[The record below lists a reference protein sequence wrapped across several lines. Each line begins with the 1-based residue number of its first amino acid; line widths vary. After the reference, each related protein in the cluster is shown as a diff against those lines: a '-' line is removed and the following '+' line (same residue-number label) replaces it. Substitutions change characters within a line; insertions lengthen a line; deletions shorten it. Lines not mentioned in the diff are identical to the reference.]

1 MIETG
6 RSVTK
11 RPVERA
17 EMHIFP
23 DVFPLRCVE
32 CDTVMPVGITHGLV
46 TSGRREYGIDWRAGD
61 ANAGRPS

>member
-6 RSVTK
+6 RFVGI

-23 DVFPLRCVE
+23 DEFPWRCVAW
-32 CDTVMPVGITHGLV
+32 DMLMTVGIPHRLV
-46 TSGRREYGIDWRAGD
+46 TSGRRKGGID
-61 ANAGRPS
+61 